1 VLKRLIISSKES
13 LLAVLPISIIILVLS
28 FTPLAHLQTSER
40 IVLIIS
46 AIILIIGIAL
56 FTLGAEMAIKPIGG
70 KIGSSILR
78 TNKLVLIIIV
88 SFIMGFLVTLGESDL
103 SVLLKQIHEIV
114 NNTLAIVLIAIGLG
128 LFLVFSVLKIIFKL
142 DLSIVLMFSY
152 LLLFGL
158 TIVLYQNGNG
168 VFLPFAFDTG
178 YVTSGSLTV
187 PFIMAFG
194 LGIAATVGGSSH
206 KESSFGVIALCTL
219 GPIIMVLISELNVS
233 EEVLYDSTRIN
244 ESVIQS
250 YALGDDVAHYFLH
263 ELLDS
268 VKEVAIVLVLITI
281 VFLII
286 NKLFIKLP
294 KDNLISIFVGLLFT
308 FIGHVLFLTGAKV
321 GYLPLGFRIGEMLA
335 EYNPAIM
342 IIIGFFL
349 GLITVLAEP
358 NVHILANQVE
368 EITLGRVSKRSL
380 LIALCIGVGI
390 STSLALIRIIYQFS
404 ILYYIIPLIV
414 ISFAL
419 SFFVPKI
426 YTAIAFDSGAVA
438 SGPLTVSFILPMAIG
453 ACTYLREPVLDYGFG
468 LIAMVSLVPV
478 ITIQTLGFRSIIA
491 RNISNKRKLKQIISS
506 DDEQIIDFM

>member
-1 VLKRLIISSKES
+1 MLKRLIISSKES

-194 LGIAATVGGSSH
+194 LGIAASVGGSSH

-219 GPIIMVLISELNVS
+219 GPIIMVLISELHVS

-268 VKEVAIVLVLITI
+268 VKEVAIV
-281 VFLII
+281 
-286 NKLFIKLP
+286 
-294 KDNLISIFVGLLFT
+294 
-308 FIGHVLFLTGAKV
+308 
-321 GYLPLGFRIGEMLA
+321 
-335 EYNPAIM
+335 
-342 IIIGFFL
+342 
-349 GLITVLAEP
+349 
-358 NVHILANQVE
+358 
-368 EITLGRVSKRSL
+368 
-380 LIALCIGVGI
+380 
-390 STSLALIRIIYQFS
+390 
-404 ILYYIIPLIV
+404 
-414 ISFAL
+414 
-419 SFFVPKI
+419 
-426 YTAIAFDSGAVA
+426 
-438 SGPLTVSFILPMAIG
+438 
-453 ACTYLREPVLDYGFG
+453 
-468 LIAMVSLVPV
+468 
-478 ITIQTLGFRSIIA
+478 
-491 RNISNKRKLKQIISS
+491 
-506 DDEQIIDFM
+506 